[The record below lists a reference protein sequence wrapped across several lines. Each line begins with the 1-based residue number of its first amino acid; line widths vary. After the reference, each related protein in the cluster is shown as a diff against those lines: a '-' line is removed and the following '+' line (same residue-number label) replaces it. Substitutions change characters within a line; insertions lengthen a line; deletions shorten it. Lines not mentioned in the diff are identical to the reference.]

1 MNKRVFPNTMKCSS
15 YTILTIL
22 LLISGVIMDLSAETS
37 PASKS
42 TKNNTA
48 IVLVA
53 FGSTAPSTIQTYNS
67 IEKSFKDAFPKNSV
81 SWAYTSDIVIRKL
94 REKGKYIS
102 NVDEAVKNLV
112 NQGYTSIVLQSLHIM
127 PGEEFLSL
135 QSENTS
141 STTIIGQPL
150 LASDNDIAKVAE
162 IVSRFCKSTIPTV
175 IAAHG
180 NGKNLE
186 LNAPLLKIASIIE
199 SKNSNTVLCTVE
211 GTPGT
216 EPMKRLKTDALK
228 KDSVIFVPFMLI
240 AGVHVQD
247 DLMGQEESS
256 WKNIMG
262 IKNARITSPLGDL
275 PEIHAIFIDH
285 CKLALEMAGKK

>member
-1 MNKRVFPNTMKCSS
+1 MN
-15 YTILTIL
+15 
-22 LLISGVIMDLSAETS
+22 LSAETGS
-37 PASKS
+37 APKS
-42 TKNNTA
+42 TKNTTA

-67 IEKSFKDAFPKNSV
+67 IEKSFNKAFPDYSV

-94 REKGKYIS
+94 REKGKEIY
-102 NVDEAVKNLV
+102 NVDEAVEILKNK
-112 NQGYTSIVLQSLHIM
+112 GFTSIVLQSLHIM

-150 LASDNDIAKVAE
+150 LASDSDIANVAD
-162 IVSRFCKSTIPTV
+162 IVSRLCKSSIPTV

-180 NGKNLE
+180 NGKTLE
-186 LNAPLLKIASIIE
+186 LNAPLLKMASIIE
-199 SKNSNTVLCTVE
+199 SKNSNTVLCSVE

-216 EPMKRLKTDALK
+216 EPMKRLKAEALK

-247 DLMGQEESS
+247 DLMGEETGS

-262 IKNARITSPLGDL
+262 IKNARLTSPLGDL
-275 PEIHAIFIDH
+275 PEIHSIFIDH
-285 CKLALEMAGKK
+285 CKQALEMAGKKQ